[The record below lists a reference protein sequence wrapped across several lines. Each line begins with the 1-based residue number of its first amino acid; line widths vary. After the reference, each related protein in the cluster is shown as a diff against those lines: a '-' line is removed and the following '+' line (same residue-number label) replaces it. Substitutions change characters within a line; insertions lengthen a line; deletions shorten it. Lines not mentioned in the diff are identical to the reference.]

1 MSSDWPIV
9 KLGDIAEVVTKGTT
23 PTSVGHKFIEKGIN
37 FIKVEC
43 LTANG
48 DFIKNKF
55 AFISDECNQDL
66 KRSQLKE
73 GDIIFSI
80 AGALGRTAIVKK
92 EVLPANT
99 NQALS
104 IIRLKPSTEYST
116 EFIYKALSTGFTL
129 EQIEKHRGGVAQQ
142 NLSLAQVKSFEIP
155 LPPFDVQQSIVA
167 ILDEAFAGI
176 DTAIANTEK
185 NLANARELFES
196 YLNSVFTKRGEGWGE
211 KLLGEM
217 GKITSSK
224 RIFKKEYV
232 AAGVPF
238 YRTKEIKELA
248 NNRKVTTELF
258 IEQERYNEIRDKH
271 GVPSGG
277 DILMTAIGTIGEIY
291 VVNPD
296 DVFYFKDGNVLWLK
310 DFADVEPNYL
320 KYALMSFVDVF
331 GRMSHGAAY
340 NALPIEKLKNH
351 LIPIPEKQVQKQI
364 IDKLDALQ
372 VESNKLQAIYQQKL
386 ESLTELK
393 QSLLQKAFSGELT
406 AEGDKL
412 MDEAV
417 A

>member
-9 KLGDIAEVVTKGTT
+9 NLGEIAEVVTKGTT

-43 LTANG
+43 LTTNG
-48 DFIKNKF
+48 EFIKNKF
-55 AFISDECNQDL
+55 AFISEECNQDL

-73 GDIIFSI
+73 GDILFSI
-80 AGALGRTAIVKK
+80 AGALGRTAIVNK

-104 IIRLKPSTEYST
+104 IIRLKPSAEYSI

-155 LPPFDVQQSIVA
+155 LPPFDIQKRIVA

-176 DTAIANTEK
+176 DTAIASAEQ

-196 YLNSVFTKRGEGWGE
+196 YLERLFAQRNDEWSETLLQDVCTEIFAGGDVPKGNFTKEPSKKYRVPIYTNGE
-211 KLLGEM
+211 KNEGLYGYTETARVTSPS
-217 GKITSSK
+217 ITISA
-224 RIFKKEYV
+224 R
-232 AAGVPF
+232 
-238 YRTKEIKELA
+238 
-248 NNRKVTTELF
+248 
-258 IEQERYNEIRDKH
+258 
-271 GVPSGG
+271 
-277 DILMTAIGTIGEIY
+277 GTIGYTMIRKQPYYPAIRLIVAIPDPAVLDLAYLYYAVKRMTISHSGTSIPQLTTPMVRKFSIAYPSIPKQKE
-291 VVNPD
+291 VV
-296 DVFYFKDGNVLWLK
+296 
-310 DFADVEPNYL
+310 
-320 KYALMSFVDVF
+320 
-331 GRMSHGAAY
+331 
-340 NALPIEKLKNH
+340 EKLDTLSSEIKR
-351 LIPIPEKQVQKQI
+351 LEG
-364 IDKLDALQ
+364 
-372 VESNKLQAIYQQKL
+372 IYRQKL
-386 ESLTELK
+386 ESLSELK
-393 QSLLQKAFSGELT
+393 QSLLQKAFTGELT